1 MAPRIAT
8 LGRRGGILPPLRT
21 ELEAVLDH
29 LVEAWN
35 SRDGARFAALFAE
48 QSDYVT
54 GDAEWLRGRQAI
66 GRLVE
71 RAGPGPDV
79 VLEPE
84 PSVRVHG
91 DYVSVT
97 FRWVARQDDGRTAR
111 GVMTGLLVR
120 TPDGWLFDRLQ
131 NTDVAESR

>member
-1 MAPRIAT
+1 MK
-8 LGRRGGILPPLRT
+8 T
-21 ELEAVLDH
+21 EIEAVLDH

-48 QSDYVT
+48 PSDYVT
-54 GDAEWLRGRQAI
+54 GEAEWLRGRQAI

-71 RAGPGPDV
+71 RAEPGADV

-91 DYVSVT
+91 DFASVT
-97 FRWVARQDDGRTAR
+97 FQWVARKDDGQTAR

-131 NTDVAESR
+131 NTDMAERR